1 MKRIITT
8 ASGLVAILYLSTMP
22 AAAQRAQAQGR
33 GATADE
39 SERTHAASSSKVE
52 AAKAGPK
59 TPGELL
65 TQNKKLS
72 DKLSALL
79 RQQNP
84 PVTDLQ
90 AASQGFNIL
99 GVFVTAVHISDNLSI
114 PFDQLK
120 TAAQTSGSLSRAIHM
135 LKPDADVKAEV
146 WEAALQASDDLE
158 ESYWVIAQSSSPS
171 M

>member
-1 MKRIITT
+1 VRSLPL
-8 ASGLVAILYLSTMP
+8 ASAHPPTDQHSLVK
-22 AAAQRAQAQGR
+22 
-33 GATADE
+33 AT
-39 SERTHAASSSKVE
+39 
-52 AAKAGPK
+52 PK

-65 TQNKKLS
+65 RQNKQLS

-84 PVTDLQ
+84 PVTNLQ

-99 GVFVTAVHISDNLSI
+99 WVFVAAVHISDNLGI

-120 TAAQTSGSLSRAIHM
+120 TAAQASGNLSNAIHM
-135 LKPDADVKAEV
+135 LKPDADVKAAV
-146 WEAALQASDDLE
+146 REAALQGVDDVE
-158 ESYWVIAQSSSPS
+158 ESYWAIAQSSSTS